1 MHPPGHPAAGRAG
14 RQAAAGAVV
23 AAWIRT
29 DLPARETRSTCRR
42 ARCGNRT
49 LRTSRSHDK
58 HDHKDR
64 DPGTTGHTETRPHH
78 AICARASF
86 HLPSGTQSARGL
98 GGPYNLPS
106 SSRCPARHVLSP
118 ASVANHMGPGRAGQS
133 VCNCDDDARRWRRS
147 SAPCVLRGGPGL
159 PVLPARRG
167 RRGSGVRTGRRP
179 SRQRCA
185 AVLRPEERARS
196 GRGALGVGT
205 GGGAASVLV
214 FSGMAWRAPVS
225 GCR

>member
-86 HLPSGTQSARGL
+86 HLPSGTHNRREGWAVPTICPHHPVVPLGTSCRPPVSPITWDRVGPVRACAIAMMTPGGGGGQVRRASCGAGL
-98 GGPYNLPS
+98 ACPCFLPGGAVEDPGS
-106 SSRCPARHVLSP
+106 GPA
-118 ASVANHMGPGRAGQS
+118 A
-133 VCNCDDDARRWRRS
+133 
-147 SAPCVLRGGPGL
+147 
-159 PVLPARRG
+159 G
-167 RRGSGVRTGRRP
+167 RR
-179 SRQRCA
+179 
-185 AVLRPEERARS
+185 
-196 GRGALGVGT
+196 
-205 GGGAASVLV
+205 
-214 FSGMAWRAPVS
+214 VS
-225 GCR
+225 DAQQS